1 MDTKISK
8 PVKIIAISAAI
19 IVLVLV
25 NLIVFMAPQYEQYE
39 SNQLISLDEIW
50 LGGYSV
56 PPFSINSP
64 DPPYQ
69 PPKIVY
75 FSNNRT
81 YLVKDYEKWQE
92 PVYKIYNRDKEVT
105 IPKLNYMWRHVPN
118 ISVDGNILGYDLSA
132 YNGAGIDCKHAV
144 YNVTLSVFQVNLST
158 GKYRDEYIADL
169 PVNNIEVTNLPAT
182 ETGLYRVTAELIEP
196 KPDEIYRLMF
206 RIYAPGY
213 FTDYND
219 NRIMMKDICFE
230 CNPNSSYF
238 TNDFYIYGEDAPEIP
253 TMTYDNR

>member
-8 PVKIIAISAAI
+8 PVKVIAISAAI

-25 NLIVFMAPQYEQYE
+25 NLIVFMPPQYQS
-39 SNQLISLDEIW
+39 SNLISLDEIW
-50 LGGYSV
+50 LAGYSV

-75 FSNNRT
+75 FSNNST

-105 IPKLNYMWRHVPN
+105 IPKLNYLWRHVPN
-118 ISVDGNILGYDLSA
+118 ISVYGNTLSYDFSA

-144 YNVTLSVFQVNLST
+144 YNVTLSVFKVNLST

-206 RIYAPGY
+206 RIDIPHY
-213 FTDYND
+213 FTDNND
-219 NRIMMKDICFE
+219 KRIMKEDICFE
-230 CNPNSSYF
+230 CDPNMYS
-238 TNDFYIYGEDAPEIP
+238 TDDFYIYGEDAPEIP
-253 TMTYDNR
+253 TMAYDNR